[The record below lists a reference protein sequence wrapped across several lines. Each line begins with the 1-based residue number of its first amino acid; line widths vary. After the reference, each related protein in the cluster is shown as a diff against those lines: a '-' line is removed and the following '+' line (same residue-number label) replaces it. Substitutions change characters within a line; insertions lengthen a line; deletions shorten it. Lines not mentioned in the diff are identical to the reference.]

1 MNIQKMLLDSSHK
14 YNKEELCDIKF
25 ENGFERAKAL
35 KAFRDGIKY
44 ALTSKEF
51 TDLVINEYIN
61 WREDAGDFA
70 DWMKYLFSN
79 Q

>member
-61 WREDAGDFA
+61 WREDAGDFT
-70 DWMKYLFSN
+70 DWMKYLFNN

>member
-35 KAFRDGIKY
+35 KAFRDGIQY

-51 TDLVINEYIN
+51 LDLVINEYIN
-61 WREDAGDFA
+61 WKEDAGDSK
-70 DWMKYLFSN
+70 DWMKYLFN
-79 Q
+79 N

>member
-35 KAFRDGIKY
+35 KAFRDGIKC

-51 TDLVINEYIN
+51 LDLITNEYIN
-61 WREDAGDFA
+61 WNEETCSFEDY
-70 DWMKYLFSN
+70 MKNLFE
-79 Q
+79 